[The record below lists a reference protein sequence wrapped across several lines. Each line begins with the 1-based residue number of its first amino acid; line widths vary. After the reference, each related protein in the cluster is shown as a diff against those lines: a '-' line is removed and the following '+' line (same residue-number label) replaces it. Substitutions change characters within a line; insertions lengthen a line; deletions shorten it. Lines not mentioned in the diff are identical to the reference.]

1 MLDSTLLLG
10 SEADLLDM
18 TGLMSVSNQLLFL
31 LSKFLSSFATPDT
44 FILLAIQSQLYLPP
58 VYY

>member
-31 LSKFLSSFATPDT
+31 LSRFLSLSVTPDT
-44 FILLAIQSQLYLPP
+44 LILLAVQSQLHLPP